1 MAEDVPMSLD
11 NWDIDAD
18 LEMKFMPCAT
28 LLEREIISKGEVA
41 FIIRSK
47 YKISEKSTLNQD
59 MIFFADSPEVRFDT
73 YMDWQDDHR
82 FLKAVFDTDVR
93 EDFARHE
100 IQFGYCKRPTTR
112 NNSIEQVK
120 FEVVNHKYT
129 DLSEPG
135 YGVTVMND
143 CKYGISVNGSQIA
156 ISLHKG
162 GNHPDVK
169 GDKGMHRAV
178 YSFMPHNSGFG
189 AKAVIQPSY
198 MLNIPHIVSKGI
210 FEAKSLINTDKANII
225 VESVKPCEDEDR
237 AFIIRLYEAEGT
249 RTNCTVKFSEAVKKF
264 TLTNMLEEEIGAA
277 TDGNIF
283 TTQFRPFEIK
293 TIKAYY

>member
-1 MAEDVPMSLD
+1 
-11 NWDIDAD
+11 
-18 LEMKFMPCAT
+18 MKFRPCGV
-28 LLEREIISKGEVA
+28 LLEREVISEGDVA

-47 YKISEKSTLNQD
+47 YKISEKSVVTQD

-112 NNSIEQVK
+112 NNSIEQAK

-143 CKYGISVNGSQIA
+143 CKYGISVNGSRIA
-156 ISLHKG
+156 VSLHKG

-178 YSFMPHNSGFG
+178 YSFMPHNCSFG

-225 VESVKPCEDEDR
+225 VESVKPCEEEDR
-237 AFIIRLYEAEGT
+237 AFILRIYEAEGT

-264 TLTNMLEEEIGAA
+264 TLTNMLEEETSTA

-293 TIKAYY
+293 TVKAYY